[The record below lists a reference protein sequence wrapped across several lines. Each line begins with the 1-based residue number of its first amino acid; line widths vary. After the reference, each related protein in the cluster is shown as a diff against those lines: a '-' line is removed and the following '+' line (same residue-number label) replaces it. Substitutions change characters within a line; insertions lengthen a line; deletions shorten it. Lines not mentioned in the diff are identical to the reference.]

1 MSKVCA
7 RCKDVYEKRLENVIS
22 ELEERAKMLK
32 DDWELDGYNELV
44 FAITKLKQVIADE
57 NHHTRHTTRN
67 E

>member
-1 MSKVCA
+1 MKEERKTIQILYGA
-7 RCKDVYEKRLENVIS
+7 LENVIS

>member
-1 MSKVCA
+1 MKEERKTIQIMYGA
-7 RCKDVYEKRLENVIS
+7 LENVIS

-57 NHHTRHTTRN
+57 NHHSRHTTRN